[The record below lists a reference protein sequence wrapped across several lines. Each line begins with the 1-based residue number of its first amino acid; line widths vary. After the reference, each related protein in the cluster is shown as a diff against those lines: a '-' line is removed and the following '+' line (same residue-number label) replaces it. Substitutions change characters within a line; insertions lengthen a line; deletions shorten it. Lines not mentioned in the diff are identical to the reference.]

1 MTTLDTGDRVDTV
14 GDVWV
19 FLSARCCWPTDV
31 DGRWEAND
39 VDLTVEVLGKAIEN
53 GNEGQCISDSC
64 SDVAEYKEGH
74 TVTTDCS
81 ANQGIA
87 GVDGVVSTS
96 DTFVSPKLTGNT
108 CQAVRY
114 DAGLI
119 DLETICTT
127 YNRID
132 GNHAE
137 LECVTHEGGDYS
149 VGLGSYYLECPD
161 NGSGEGSNWKMQK
174 RKL

>member
-1 MTTLDTGDRVDTV
+1 MGVTVLD
-14 GDVWV
+14 
-19 FLSARCCWPTDV
+19 
-31 DGRWEAND
+31 
-39 VDLTVEVLGKAIEN
+39 KAIEN
-53 GNEGQCISDSC
+53 ENEGQCISDSC
-64 SDVAEYKEGH
+64 NDVAQYKEGH
-74 TVTTDCS
+74 TVATDCS

-87 GVDGVVSTS
+87 GIDGVISTS

-132 GNHAE
+132 GDHGE
-137 LECVTHEGGDYS
+137 
-149 VGLGSYYLECPD
+149 LECPD
-161 NGSGEGSNWKMQK
+161 NGSGEGSNWKMVGCNANIEGSPTDEECVNDPFFTGTQHDWGFSSTIGGVGYYK
-174 RKL
+174 TPYFSGEACR